1 MPKQARLPAIG
12 PVAVHHH
19 IGRMGDVW
27 LAMNGSPEGELGVGY
42 AAPVQRLLSIGE
54 ARSYNPPDWP
64 DYRARFGLEREHI
77 GDLIRMACDAG
88 LNQAESTSSEVW
100 APMHAW
106 RALGQMRAEEAVVP
120 LLAFLRTAEDDE
132 AAAEELPAVFGMIGQ
147 AAIRPISEFLS
158 DRSNPEA
165 AVSTALIG
173 IKEIAARHPE
183 CRSECVGILV
193 RMLEPQAEMDPL
205 IGGLAVSALID
216 LRAVEAI
223 DAIRDAFRRD
233 AVDISIAGDVED
245 VEIALGLRAGRATP
259 APKYMVLPTGGI
271 PWLDAGSVQ
280 QNARASPRS
289 AKVGRNDPCP
299 CGSGKKYKKCCL
311 P

>member
-1 MPKQARLPAIG
+1 MQVGLPALG
-12 PVAVHHH
+12 PVAAPHH
-19 IGRMGDVW
+19 ISSISDVW
-27 LAMNGSPEGELGVGY
+27 LAMKDSPESELGAGY
-42 AAPVQRLLSIGE
+42 AAPVRRLLSVGE
-54 ARSYNPPDWP
+54 ARSYDPSDWP

-77 GDLIRMACDAG
+77 GDLIRMACDAE

-106 RALGQMRAEEAVVP
+106 RALGQMRAEEAVAP
-120 LLAFLRTAEDDE
+120 LLAFLKTAEDDE

-147 AAIRPISEFLS
+147 AAVRPISEFLS

-193 RMLEPQAEMDPL
+193 RTLEPQAEMDPL

-223 DAIRDAFRRD
+223 DAVRDAFRRD
-233 AVDISIAGDVED
+233 AVDISIGGDVED
-245 VEIALGLRAGRATP
+245 VEIALGLRARRATP
-259 APKYMVLPTGGI
+259 APKYMALPAGGI
-271 PWLDAGSVQ
+271 PWQAVDSDQ
-280 QNARASPRS
+280 QKTQAPPRHAR
-289 AKVGRNDPCP
+289 VGRNDPCP

-311 P
+311 Q

>member
-1 MPKQARLPAIG
+1 MQVRLPAIG
-12 PVAVHHH
+12 LVAVPHH
-19 IGRMGDVW
+19 ICRIGNVW
-27 LAMNGSPEGELGVGY
+27 LAMNGSPEDEVGAGY
-42 AAPVQRLLSIGE
+42 KAPVQQLLSIGE
-54 ARSYNPPDWP
+54 TRSYNPSEWP
-64 DYRARFGLEREHI
+64 DYRARFGLEREHV
-77 GDLIRMACDAG
+77 GDLIRMACDAA

-120 LLAFLRTAEDDE
+120 LLTFLRTAEDDE

-183 CRSECVGILV
+183 CRAECVGILV
-193 RMLEPQAEMDPL
+193 RMLEAQAEMQPS
-205 IGGLAVSALID
+205 IGGFAVSALIE
-216 LRAVEAI
+216 LQAVEAI

-233 AVDISIAGDVED
+233 AVDISIAGDAED
-245 VEIALGLRAGRATP
+245 VEIALGLRARRATP
-259 APKYMVLPTGGI
+259 APKYMVLPVGGI
-271 PWLDAGSVQ
+271 PWKDADRDQ
-280 QNARASPRS
+280 QKTQASPRH

-311 P
+311 Q